1 MTKSVASNGHPSNHP
16 RNCKYKPQTASVEG
30 KALVESQAYGLYDRM
45 ECLLE
50 QSWDR

>member
-30 KALVESQAYGLYDRM
+30 KAFVESQRTAGALASVPRGLYD
-45 ECLLE
+45 
-50 QSWDR
+50 